1 LVEKTSELNETM
13 QNGLSAVEENINTTH
28 ENLECEISGLRA
40 EIDTRLT
47 TTQNDITRILDE
59 FDTIRSEA

>member
-1 LVEKTSELNETM
+1 MVEKTSELNETM

-28 ENLECEISGLRA
+28 ENLECEISGLRV

-47 TTQNDITRILDE
+47 TNQNDITRILAE
-59 FDTIRSEA
+59 FDTIRGES